1 MNRSITFRYIS
12 VLSVLLSAFIAIADC
27 YINSAIS
34 TSMLSNP
41 SSTSSTSST
50 SIRKKNVV
58 KKNNSYRRKFANE
71 NEKYLYGNYLVTLR
85 KLKRTINCNKI
96 FNNMTE
102 LTKDATEAAEA
113 IIASGGTGGT
123 GGTSGTSYKSN
134 GDTRDIK
141 GIADDIYFNIMN
153 NTIINN
159 DQYIAKSISLANI
172 KIDVSTVKYIQIST
186 KNDTIT
192 IELDKN
198 NDNSKNTDNGFINYD
213 LGKIDSLISAIS
225 ILMNL
230 LNIH

>member
-1 MNRSITFRYIS
+1 MNRAITIRYIS
-12 VLSVLLSAFIAIADC
+12 VLFILLSAFVAIADC
-27 YINSAIS
+27 YINSLVSMS
-34 TSMLSNP
+34 TTP
-41 SSTSSTSST
+41 SSHSSPST
-50 SIRKKNVV
+50 RKKNIV
-58 KKNNSYRRKFANE
+58 KKGNAYNRKFANE

-85 KLKRTINCNKI
+85 KFKRTINYNKI

-102 LTKDATEAAEA
+102 QSNEAVAVATKDM
-113 IIASGGTGGT
+113 
-123 GGTSGTSYKSN
+123 
-134 GDTRDIK
+134 RDIK
-141 GIADDIYFNIMN
+141 GIADDIYFNINN

-198 NDNSKNTDNGFINYD
+198 NDNLKNTEGGFINYD

-230 LNIH
+230 MNIH

>member
-1 MNRSITFRYIS
+1 MNRAITIRYIS
-12 VLSVLLSAFIAIADC
+12 VLLVLLSAIVAVADC
-27 YINSAIS
+27 YINSFVSMSSQGSQGTQGSPIS
-34 TSMLSNP
+34 SN
-41 SSTSSTSST
+41 T
-50 SIRKKNVV
+50 RKKNIV
-58 KKNNSYRRKFANE
+58 KKGNTYHRKFANE

-85 KLKRTINCNKI
+85 KFKRTINYNKI

-102 LTKDATEAAEA
+102 QTKEVAGA
-113 IIASGGTGGT
+113 GGD
-123 GGTSGTSYKSN
+123 S
-134 GDTRDIK
+134 RDIK
-141 GIADDIYFNIMN
+141 GIADDIYFNIKN

-198 NDNSKNTDNGFINYD
+198 NDNSKNTDSGFINYD

>member
-1 MNRSITFRYIS
+1 MNRAITIRYIS
-12 VLSVLLSAFIAIADC
+12 VLFILLSAIVAIADC
-27 YINSAIS
+27 YINSLVSMS
-34 TSMLSNP
+34 TTP
-41 SSTSSTSST
+41 SSQSSPST
-50 SIRKKNVV
+50 RKKNIV
-58 KKNNSYRRKFANE
+58 KKGNAYHRKFANE

-85 KLKRTINCNKI
+85 KFKRTINYNKI

-102 LTKDATEAAEA
+102 QSNEAVAVATKDTR
-113 IIASGGTGGT
+113 
-123 GGTSGTSYKSN
+123 
-134 GDTRDIK
+134 DTRDIK
-141 GIADDIYFNIMN
+141 GIVDDIYININN

-198 NDNSKNTDNGFINYD
+198 NDNLKNTEGGFINYD

-230 LNIH
+230 MNIH

>member
-1 MNRSITFRYIS
+1 MNIAITIRYIS
-12 VLSVLLSAFIAIADC
+12 VLLVLLSAIVAVADC
-27 YINSAIS
+27 YINSFV
-34 TSMLSNP
+34 SMSSQGSQGSP
-41 SSTSSTSST
+41 SSPSSSNT
-50 SIRKKNVV
+50 RKKNIV
-58 KKNNSYRRKFANE
+58 KKGNAYHRKFANE

-85 KLKRTINCNKI
+85 KFKRTINYNKI

-102 LTKDATEAAEA
+102 QTKESVGAVGVAGA
-113 IIASGGTGGT
+113 G
-123 GGTSGTSYKSN
+123 
-134 GDTRDIK
+134 GDTRYIK
-141 GIADDIYFNIMN
+141 GIADDIYFNINN

-186 KNDTIT
+186 KNDTIN

-198 NDNSKNTDNGFINYD
+198 NDNSKNTDSGFINYD

>member
-1 MNRSITFRYIS
+1 MNIAITIRYIS
-12 VLSVLLSAFIAIADC
+12 VLLVLLSAIVAVADC
-27 YINSAIS
+27 YINSLV
-34 TSMLSNP
+34 SMSSQGSQGTQGSQGSQGSP
-41 SSTSSTSST
+41 SSSST
-50 SIRKKNVV
+50 RKKNIV
-58 KKNNSYRRKFANE
+58 KKGNAYHHKFANE

-85 KLKRTINCNKI
+85 KFKRTINYNKI

-102 LTKDATEAAEA
+102 QTKEAAGVA
-113 IIASGGTGGT
+113 GIAGTGGD
-123 GGTSGTSYKSN
+123 S
-134 GDTRDIK
+134 RDIK
-141 GIADDIYFNIMN
+141 GIADDIYFNIKN
-153 NTIINN
+153 NTVINN

-198 NDNSKNTDNGFINYD
+198 NDNFKNIEGGFINYD

-230 LNIH
+230 MNIH

>member
-1 MNRSITFRYIS
+1 MNRAITIRYIS
-12 VLSVLLSAFIAIADC
+12 VLLVLLSAIVAVADC
-27 YINSAIS
+27 YINSFV
-34 TSMLSNP
+34 SMSSQGSQGSP
-41 SSTSSTSST
+41 SSPSSSNT
-50 SIRKKNVV
+50 RKKNIV
-58 KKNNSYRRKFANE
+58 KKGNAYHRKFANE

-85 KLKRTINCNKI
+85 KFKRTINYNKI

-102 LTKDATEAAEA
+102 QTKESVGAVGVAGA
-113 IIASGGTGGT
+113 G
-123 GGTSGTSYKSN
+123 
-134 GDTRDIK
+134 GDTRYIK
-141 GIADDIYFNIMN
+141 GIADDIYFNINN

-198 NDNSKNTDNGFINYD
+198 NDNSKNTDSGFINYD

>member
-1 MNRSITFRYIS
+1 MNRAITIRYIS
-12 VLSVLLSAFIAIADC
+12 VLLVLLSAIVAVADC
-27 YINSAIS
+27 YINSLV
-34 TSMLSNP
+34 SMSLHGSQGSQGFP
-41 SSTSSTSST
+41 SSPSSSNT
-50 SIRKKNVV
+50 RKKSIV
-58 KKNNSYRRKFANE
+58 KKGNAYHRKFANE

-85 KLKRTINCNKI
+85 KFKRTINYNKI

-102 LTKDATEAAEA
+102 QTKEVA
-113 IIASGGTGGT
+113 GTGGD
-123 GGTSGTSYKSN
+123 S
-134 GDTRDIK
+134 RDIK
-141 GIADDIYFNIMN
+141 GIADDIYFNIKN

-198 NDNSKNTDNGFINYD
+198 NDNSKNTDSGFINYD

>member
-1 MNRSITFRYIS
+1 MNRAITIRYIS
-12 VLSVLLSAFIAIADC
+12 VLLVLLSAIVAVADC
-27 YINSAIS
+27 YINSFVSMSSQGSQGTQGSQIS
-34 TSMLSNP
+34 SN
-41 SSTSSTSST
+41 T
-50 SIRKKNVV
+50 RKKNIV
-58 KKNNSYRRKFANE
+58 KKGNAYHRKFANE

-85 KLKRTINCNKI
+85 KFKRTINYNKI

-102 LTKDATEAAEA
+102 QTKESVGD
-113 IIASGGTGGT
+113 GGVAGVAGAGGD
-123 GGTSGTSYKSN
+123 S
-134 GDTRDIK
+134 RDIK
-141 GIADDIYFNIMN
+141 GIADDIYFNIKN

-198 NDNSKNTDNGFINYD
+198 NDNSKNTDSGFINYD

>member
-1 MNRSITFRYIS
+1 MNRAITIRYIS
-12 VLSVLLSAFIAIADC
+12 VLLVLLSAIVAVADC
-27 YINSAIS
+27 YINSFV
-34 TSMLSNP
+34 SMSSQGTQGSQSSSSSSN
-41 SSTSSTSST
+41 T
-50 SIRKKNVV
+50 RKKNIV
-58 KKNNSYRRKFANE
+58 KKGNAYHHKFANE

-85 KLKRTINCNKI
+85 KFKRTINYNKI

-102 LTKDATEAAEA
+102 QPKETV
-113 IIASGGTGGT
+113 GG
-123 GGTSGTSYKSN
+123 

-141 GIADDIYFNIMN
+141 GIADDIYFNIKN
-153 NTIINN
+153 NTVINN
-159 DQYIAKSISLANI
+159 DLFIAKSISLANI

-198 NDNSKNTDNGFINYD
+198 NDNSKNTDSGFINYD

>member
-1 MNRSITFRYIS
+1 MNRAITIRYIS
-12 VLSVLLSAFIAIADC
+12 VLLVLLSAIVAVADC
-27 YINSAIS
+27 YINSFV
-34 TSMLSNP
+34 SMSSQGSQGSP
-41 SSTSSTSST
+41 SSPSSSNT
-50 SIRKKNVV
+50 RKKNIV
-58 KKNNSYRRKFANE
+58 KKGNAYHRKFANE

-85 KLKRTINCNKI
+85 KFKRTINYNKI

-102 LTKDATEAAEA
+102 QTKESVGAVGVAGA
-113 IIASGGTGGT
+113 G
-123 GGTSGTSYKSN
+123 
-134 GDTRDIK
+134 GDTRYIK
-141 GIADDIYFNIMN
+141 GIADDIYFNINN

-186 KNDTIT
+186 KYDTIT

-198 NDNSKNTDNGFINYD
+198 NDNSKNTDSGFINYD

>member
-1 MNRSITFRYIS
+1 MNRAITIRYIS
-12 VLSVLLSAFIAIADC
+12 VLLVLLSAIVAVADC
-27 YINSAIS
+27 YINSFV
-34 TSMLSNP
+34 SMSSQGSQGSQGSP
-41 SSTSSTSST
+41 SSSNT
-50 SIRKKNVV
+50 RKKNIV
-58 KKNNSYRRKFANE
+58 KKGNAYHRKFANE

-85 KLKRTINCNKI
+85 KFKRTINYNKI

-102 LTKDATEAAEA
+102 QTKEAV
-113 IIASGGTGGT
+113 GTGGD
-123 GGTSGTSYKSN
+123 S
-134 GDTRDIK
+134 RDIK
-141 GIADDIYFNIMN
+141 GIADDIYFNIKN

-198 NDNSKNTDNGFINYD
+198 NDNSKNTDSGFINYD

>member
-1 MNRSITFRYIS
+1 MNRAITIRYIS
-12 VLSVLLSAFIAIADC
+12 VLLVLLSAIVAVADC
-27 YINSAIS
+27 YINSLVSMS
-34 TSMLSNP
+34 TQGSQGTQGTQG
-41 SSTSSTSST
+41 TSST
-50 SIRKKNVV
+50 RKKNIV
-58 KKNNSYRRKFANE
+58 KKGNTYHRKFANE

-85 KLKRTINCNKI
+85 KFKRTINYNKI

-102 LTKDATEAAEA
+102 QTKEAAGTVGA
-113 IIASGGTGGT
+113 VGVAGIAGTGGD
-123 GGTSGTSYKSN
+123 S
-134 GDTRDIK
+134 RDIK
-141 GIADDIYFNIMN
+141 GIADDIYFNIKN
-153 NTIINN
+153 NTVINN

-198 NDNSKNTDNGFINYD
+198 NDNSKNTDSGFINYD

>member
-1 MNRSITFRYIS
+1 MNRAITIRYIS
-12 VLSVLLSAFIAIADC
+12 VLLVLLSAIVAVADC
-27 YINSAIS
+27 YINSLVSMSSQGSQGTQGSQGSQGSPIS
-34 TSMLSNP
+34 
-41 SSTSSTSST
+41 SST
-50 SIRKKNVV
+50 RKKNIV
-58 KKNNSYRRKFANE
+58 KKGNTYHRKFANE

-85 KLKRTINCNKI
+85 KFKRTINYNKI

-102 LTKDATEAAEA
+102 QTKESVGAVGVAGA
-113 IIASGGTGGT
+113 G
-123 GGTSGTSYKSN
+123 
-134 GDTRDIK
+134 GDTRYIK
-141 GIADDIYFNIMN
+141 GIADDIYFNINN

-198 NDNSKNTDNGFINYD
+198 NDNSKNTDSGFINYD

>member
-1 MNRSITFRYIS
+1 MNRAITIRYIL
-12 VLSVLLSAFIAIADC
+12 VLLVLLSAIVAVADC
-27 YINSAIS
+27 YINSVVHMS
-34 TSMLSNP
+34 TP
-41 SSTSSTSST
+41 SSQSSQSSANT
-50 SIRKKNVV
+50 RKKNIV
-58 KKNNSYRRKFANE
+58 KKGNAYHRKFAND

-85 KLKRTINCNKI
+85 KFKRTINYNKI

-102 LTKDATEAAEA
+102 QTKEAVDVAGVE
-113 IIASGGTGGT
+113 SK
-123 GGTSGTSYKSN
+123 YKK
-134 GDTRDIK
+134 DIK
-141 GIADDIYFNIMN
+141 GVADDIYFNIKN

-198 NDNSKNTDNGFINYD
+198 NDNFKNIEGGFINYD

-230 LNIH
+230 MNIH

>member
-1 MNRSITFRYIS
+1 MNRAITIRYIS
-12 VLSVLLSAFIAIADC
+12 VLLVLLSAIVAVADC
-27 YINSAIS
+27 YINSFVSMSSQGTQGTQGSQIS
-34 TSMLSNP
+34 SN
-41 SSTSSTSST
+41 T
-50 SIRKKNVV
+50 RKKNIV
-58 KKNNSYRRKFANE
+58 KKGNAYHRKFANE

-85 KLKRTINCNKI
+85 KFKRTINYNKI

-102 LTKDATEAAEA
+102 QTKEVAGA
-113 IIASGGTGGT
+113 GGD
-123 GGTSGTSYKSN
+123 S
-134 GDTRDIK
+134 RDIK
-141 GIADDIYFNIMN
+141 GIADDIYFNIKN

-198 NDNSKNTDNGFINYD
+198 NDNSKNTDSGFINYD

>member
-1 MNRSITFRYIS
+1 MNIAITIRYIS
-12 VLSVLLSAFIAIADC
+12 VLLVLLSAIVAVADC
-27 YINSAIS
+27 YINSFV
-34 TSMLSNP
+34 SMSSQGSQGSQGSP
-41 SSTSSTSST
+41 SSSNT
-50 SIRKKNVV
+50 RKKNIV
-58 KKNNSYRRKFANE
+58 KKGNAYHRKFANE

-85 KLKRTINCNKI
+85 KFKRTINYNKI

-102 LTKDATEAAEA
+102 QTKESVGAVGVAGA
-113 IIASGGTGGT
+113 G
-123 GGTSGTSYKSN
+123 
-134 GDTRDIK
+134 GDTRYIK
-141 GIADDIYFNIMN
+141 GIADDIYFNINN

-198 NDNSKNTDNGFINYD
+198 NDNSKNTDSGFINYD

>member
-1 MNRSITFRYIS
+1 MNRAITIRYIS
-12 VLSVLLSAFIAIADC
+12 VLLVLLSAIVAVADC
-27 YINSAIS
+27 YINSLVSMSSQGSQGSPGSPIS
-34 TSMLSNP
+34 
-41 SSTSSTSST
+41 SST
-50 SIRKKNVV
+50 RKKNIV
-58 KKNNSYRRKFANE
+58 KKGNTYHRKFANE

-85 KLKRTINCNKI
+85 KFKRTINYNKI

-102 LTKDATEAAEA
+102 QTKEAA
-113 IIASGGTGGT
+113 GTGGD
-123 GGTSGTSYKSN
+123 S
-134 GDTRDIK
+134 RDIK
-141 GIADDIYFNIMN
+141 GIADDIYFNIKN
-153 NTIINN
+153 NTVINN

-198 NDNSKNTDNGFINYD
+198 NDNSKNTDSGFINYD

>member
-1 MNRSITFRYIS
+1 MNRAITIRYIS
-12 VLSVLLSAFIAIADC
+12 VLLVLLSAIVAVADC
-27 YINSAIS
+27 YINSFV
-34 TSMLSNP
+34 SMSSQGSQGSQGSP
-41 SSTSSTSST
+41 SSSNT
-50 SIRKKNVV
+50 RKKNIV
-58 KKNNSYRRKFANE
+58 KKGNAYHRKFANE

-85 KLKRTINCNKI
+85 KFKRTINYNKI

-102 LTKDATEAAEA
+102 QTKESAGAA
-113 IIASGGTGGT
+113 S
-123 GGTSGTSYKSN
+123 

-141 GIADDIYFNIMN
+141 GIADDIYFNIKN
-153 NTIINN
+153 NTVINN

-198 NDNSKNTDNGFINYD
+198 NDNSKNTDSGFINYD

>member
-1 MNRSITFRYIS
+1 MNRAITIRYIS
-12 VLSVLLSAFIAIADC
+12 VLLVLLSAIVAVADC
-27 YINSAIS
+27 YINSFV
-34 TSMLSNP
+34 SMSSQGTQGSQGFP
-41 SSTSSTSST
+41 SSPSSSNT
-50 SIRKKNVV
+50 RKKNIV
-58 KKNNSYRRKFANE
+58 KKGNAYHRKFANE

-85 KLKRTINCNKI
+85 KFKRTINYNKI

-102 LTKDATEAAEA
+102 QTKESVGD
-113 IIASGGTGGT
+113 GGVAGVAGAGGD
-123 GGTSGTSYKSN
+123 S
-134 GDTRDIK
+134 RDIK
-141 GIADDIYFNIMN
+141 GIADDIYFNIKN

-198 NDNSKNTDNGFINYD
+198 NDNSKNTDSGFINYD

>member
-1 MNRSITFRYIS
+1 MNRAITIRYIS
-12 VLSVLLSAFIAIADC
+12 VLLVLLSAIVAVADC
-27 YINSAIS
+27 YINSLV
-34 TSMLSNP
+34 SMSLQGSQGSPGSPGSP
-41 SSTSSTSST
+41 SSSNT
-50 SIRKKNVV
+50 RKKSIV
-58 KKNNSYRRKFANE
+58 KKGNAYHRKFANE

-85 KLKRTINCNKI
+85 KFKRTINYNKI

-102 LTKDATEAAEA
+102 QTKGSVGAVGGVGGVGARDARN
-113 IIASGGTGGT
+113 INGIA
-123 GGTSGTSYKSN
+123 
-134 GDTRDIK
+134 D
-141 GIADDIYFNIMN
+141 IADDIYFNIKN

-198 NDNSKNTDNGFINYD
+198 NDNAKNTEGGFINYD

>member
-1 MNRSITFRYIS
+1 MNRAITIRYIS
-12 VLSVLLSAFIAIADC
+12 VLLVLLSAIVAVADC
-27 YINSAIS
+27 YINSFVSMSSQGTQGSPIS
-34 TSMLSNP
+34 SN
-41 SSTSSTSST
+41 T
-50 SIRKKNVV
+50 RKKNIV
-58 KKNNSYRRKFANE
+58 KKGNTYHRKFANE

-85 KLKRTINCNKI
+85 KFKRTINYNKI

-102 LTKDATEAAEA
+102 QTKEVA
-113 IIASGGTGGT
+113 GTGGD
-123 GGTSGTSYKSN
+123 S
-134 GDTRDIK
+134 RDIK
-141 GIADDIYFNIMN
+141 GIADDIYFNIKN

-198 NDNSKNTDNGFINYD
+198 NDNSKNTDSGFINYD

>member
-1 MNRSITFRYIS
+1 MSS
-12 VLSVLLSAFIAIADC
+12 QGSQGS
-27 YINSAIS
+27 
-34 TSMLSNP
+34 P
-41 SSTSSTSST
+41 SSPSSSNT
-50 SIRKKNVV
+50 RKKNIV
-58 KKNNSYRRKFANE
+58 KKGNAYHRKFANE

-85 KLKRTINCNKI
+85 KFKRTINYNKI

-102 LTKDATEAAEA
+102 QTKESVGAV
-113 IIASGGTGGT
+113 
-123 GGTSGTSYKSN
+123 
-134 GDTRDIK
+134 GDSRDIK
-141 GIADDIYFNIMN
+141 GIADDIYFNINN

-198 NDNSKNTDNGFINYD
+198 NDNSKNTDSGFINYD

>member
-1 MNRSITFRYIS
+1 MNRAITIRYIS
-12 VLSVLLSAFIAIADC
+12 VLLVLLSAIVAVADC
-27 YINSAIS
+27 YINSLVYMSSQGTPGA
-34 TSMLSNP
+34 P
-41 SSTSSTSST
+41 SSSN
-50 SIRKKNVV
+50 IRKKNIV
-58 KKNNSYRRKFANE
+58 KKGNAYHRKFANE

-85 KLKRTINCNKI
+85 KFKRTINYNKI

-102 LTKDATEAAEA
+102 QPKEAVGVGAGAGE
-113 IIASGGTGGT
+113 
-123 GGTSGTSYKSN
+123 
-134 GDTRDIK
+134 DTRDIK
-141 GIADDIYFNIMN
+141 GIADDIYFNIKN
-153 NTIINN
+153 NTVINN
-159 DQYIAKSISLANI
+159 DLFIAKSISLANI

-198 NDNSKNTDNGFINYD
+198 NDNSKNADNGFINYD

>member
-1 MNRSITFRYIS
+1 MSS
-12 VLSVLLSAFIAIADC
+12 QGSQGS
-27 YINSAIS
+27 
-34 TSMLSNP
+34 P
-41 SSTSSTSST
+41 SSPSSSNT
-50 SIRKKNVV
+50 RKKNIV
-58 KKNNSYRRKFANE
+58 KKGNAYHRKFANE

-85 KLKRTINCNKI
+85 KFKRTINYNKI

-102 LTKDATEAAEA
+102 QTTESVGAVGVAGA
-113 IIASGGTGGT
+113 G
-123 GGTSGTSYKSN
+123 
-134 GDTRDIK
+134 GDTRYIK
-141 GIADDIYFNIMN
+141 GIADDIYFNINN

-198 NDNSKNTDNGFINYD
+198 NDNSKNTDSGFINYD